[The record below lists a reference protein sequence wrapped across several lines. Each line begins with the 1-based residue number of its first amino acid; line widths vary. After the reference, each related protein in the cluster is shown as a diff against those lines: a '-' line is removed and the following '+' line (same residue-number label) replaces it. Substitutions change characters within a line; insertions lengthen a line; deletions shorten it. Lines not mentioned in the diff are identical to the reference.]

1 MGGAQLDSVGAGETE
16 GEKVSPSTLDRGP
29 SQILQALVADLS
41 VPLSGGGELS
51 VSGVTSISGD
61 ATVMTVRGRPRH
73 GFDFNM
79 TLGWRAWLGGDE
91 AREVKG
97 SLQLPDASRDACQE
111 EECQLEVEF
120 KPDSKTTKKA
130 NATLKEEAAL
140 AEAAKAMRKPLFAAL
155 RQLDADMLA
164 RMEQGQTAAP
174 SGS

>member
-1 MGGAQLDSVGAGETE
+1 MRSFPCPLLVLTNPA
-16 GEKVSPSTLDRGP
+16 
-29 SQILQALVADLS
+29 QALVADLS
-41 VPLSGGGELS
+41 VPLSVGGELS
-51 VSGVTSISGD
+51 VSGVSSISGD

-73 GFDFNM
+73 GFDFTL

-111 EECQLEVEF
+111 ESELEVEF
-120 KPDSKTTKKA
+120 KLDKASVKKA

-140 AEAAKAMRKPLFAAL
+140 AEAAKALRKPLFAAL